1 MENSSSIN
9 REPLLEMFV
18 FETNQLMEQ
27 LEEILLVS
35 EQNKAFSSEN
45 INEIFRIMHTVK
57 GSSSMMM
64 FNDISLLSHTLE
76 DLFYFIRENNP
87 SDIDYSLI
95 CDLVLTSVDFI
106 KLEISKIEEGKAADG
121 SAEDISNKIKVYL
134 SEISEKQKAENDMKF
149 NEETHLIMDE
159 SAKLCENNI
168 GQSGENKK
176 YLAKVFFEDGCLME
190 NIRAFEI
197 VNNLK
202 ELCQDIHYIPADIMN
217 NSSSDY
223 IIENGFTIDFC
234 SEADIGDLR
243 RVFEES
249 LFIKSYEL
257 SLLDSVNNQISCP
270 LEEEEKESG
279 SESEKNE
286 CQKRQDLNEYISKNM
301 KQSLISINTKKL
313 DKLMDLVGEIVIT
326 ESMVTGNSDLKNL
339 VLDNFAKAS
348 RQLRK
353 LTDELQDTV
362 MSMRLIS
369 IGPTFQKM
377 HRIVRDMNKKLN
389 KDVELIIKGEDTE
402 VDKNII
408 DHLSDP
414 LMHLIRNAMD
424 HGIESGEERAESGK
438 NQRGSIILEAK
449 ETGGEVVIIVTD
461 DGRGLDKNKIL
472 DKARE
477 KGLVSKTNHEY
488 TEREIYS
495 LIMLPGFSTNEEVT
509 EYSGRGVGM
518 DVVKKNIEQVGGS
531 IFIESSMGKGT
542 SIMIKI
548 PLTLAIIDGMEFS
561 VGNSIYTV
569 STTSIREC
577 FKPDEANIIKEGQ
590 DNEMIMI
597 RGICY
602 PIVRVHKLFNVDT
615 QLQNLCDGIMIMVE
629 GNEKTV
635 CLFVDRLL
643 GEQQVVV
650 KPLPPYLMKYSL
662 KKTGVAGCTILGDG
676 KISLIL
682 DVGEIISR
690 II

>member
-9 REPLLEMFV
+9 KEPLLEMFV
-18 FETNQLMEQ
+18 FEINQLMEQ

-35 EQNKAFSSEN
+35 EQNSFFSTED

-57 GSSSMMM
+57 GSSAMMM

-76 DLFYFIRENNP
+76 DLFYFIRENSP
-87 SDIDYSLI
+87 SDVDYSLI

-106 KLEISKIEEGKAADG
+106 KLEISKIQEGKASDG
-121 SAEDISNKIKVYL
+121 SSEDILSRIKAYL
-134 SEISEKQKAENDMKF
+134 FQISERQKVKKDIEL
-149 NEETHLIMDE
+149 NEEASSIGDRFVNLT
-159 SAKLCENNI
+159 ENNI
-168 GQSGENKK
+168 GEGKR
-176 YLAKVFFEDGCLME
+176 YIARVIFEDGCLME

-197 VNNLK
+197 INSLK
-202 ELCQDIHYIPADIMN
+202 DVCQDIHYIPEDIMS

-223 IIENGFTIDFC
+223 IIENGFTTDFL
-234 SEADIGDLR
+234 SEADVGDLR
-243 RVFEES
+243 RIFEEA

-257 SLLDSVNNQISCP
+257 SLLDSVRDQISSFF
-270 LEEEEKESG
+270 EEEGNESG
-279 SESEKNE
+279 LKEEKDE
-286 CQKRQDLNEYISKNM
+286 CQNRHDLNESTSRNI

-339 VLDNFAKAS
+339 VLDSFSKAS

-369 IGPTFQKM
+369 IGVTFQKM
-377 HRIVRDMNKKLN
+377 HRIVRDMSKKLN

-424 HGIESGEERAESGK
+424 HGIEEDEERAKAGK

-449 ETGGEVVIIVTD
+449 ETGGEVVITVTD
-461 DGRGLDKNKIL
+461 DGRGLDKDKIL

-477 KGLVSKTNHEY
+477 KGLAATSNHEY
-488 TEREIYS
+488 SEREIYS
-495 LIMLPGFSTNEEVT
+495 FIMLPGFSTNEEVT

-518 DVVKKNIEQVGGS
+518 DVVKKNIEQVGGN
-531 IFIESSMGKGT
+531 IFIDSSIGKGT

-548 PLTLAIIDGMEFS
+548 PLTLAIIDGMEFAT
-561 VGNSIYTV
+561 GNSIYTV

-577 FKPDEANIIKEGQ
+577 FKPDETNIVKDGQ
-590 DNEMIMI
+590 GNEMIMI
-597 RGICY
+597 RGSCY
-602 PIVRVHKLFNVDT
+602 PVIRVHRLFNVDT
-615 QLQNLCDGIMIMVE
+615 QIQSLCDGIMIMVE

-650 KPLPPYLMKYSL
+650 KPLPPYLMKYSV

-682 DVGEIISR
+682 DVGEIIGR
-690 II
+690 VI